1 MKIKMVSLL
10 IPTVLIFCALPLLTT
25 AQTVS
30 TLVPS
35 FPGNDGISIGP
46 DGNLYVNVWGQNGIY
61 NGKTVYKVTPE
72 GEVSL
77 FANNL
82 SVFPSGSIF
91 DLNGNL
97 LITGWASGTITR
109 IYQDG
114 SNTLIVSG
122 INGAGGLEV
131 DPMNN
136 IYISEYNNH
145 RILKLDSLGN
155 NPIVFSAASSINGP
169 SGLTYVTATGDLY
182 VGNWDDGRIS
192 VMAEDGTTSD
202 FVTLP
207 TPNVGTMMNHDGYI
221 YATSPLHN
229 KIYKINIEAKLVEL
243 FAGTGATGNLDGPAD
258 TATFNFPVGIATA
271 DGQTFYVSETYLGVG
286 RLRVIENVA
295 VDTDEVTTENRCSLF
310 PNPSSS
316 KLGVRCDSKNFDGL
330 EMELYDV
337 RGQLIQ
343 LLPNSAGSNWVE
355 LDIEGLPTGLYFL
368 KVNNDTYSFV
378 KE

>member
-1 MKIKMVSLL
+1 MKIKIVSLL
-10 IPTVLIFCALPLLTT
+10 VLCAFPFIIN

-30 TLVPS
+30 TLVSS

-61 NGKTVYKVTPE
+61 NGKSVYKVTPE

-77 FANNL
+77 FSDNL

-109 IYQDG
+109 INPDG
-114 SNTLIVSG
+114 TSNLIVSG

-136 IYISEYNNH
+136 IYISEFYNN
-145 RILKLDSLGN
+145 RVLKLDSLGN
-155 NPIVFSAASSINGP
+155 NPVVFSSANSINGP
-169 SGLTYVTATGDLY
+169 SGLTYVASTGNLY
-182 VGNWDDGRIS
+182 VGNWNDGRIS
-192 VMAEDGTTSD
+192 VIAADGTTSN

-207 TPNVGTMMNHDGYI
+207 TPNVGTMMNIDGFI
-221 YATSPLHN
+221 YTTSPMHN
-229 KIYKINIEAKLVEL
+229 KIYRINIETKLVEL
-243 FAGTGATGNLDGPAD
+243 FAGTGAIGNLDGPAN
-258 TATFNFPVGIATA
+258 TASFNFPIGIATT
-271 DGQTFYVSETYLGVG
+271 DGQTFYVSETYLGGG

-295 VDTDEVTTENRCSLF
+295 VDTEEVFDDKNRCGLF
-310 PNPSSS
+310 PNPCTS
-316 KLGVRCDSKNFDGL
+316 KLNVYCDAILEPFEVEVYDAKGRLVGL
-330 EMELYDV
+330 PASNNASGRMELNV
-337 RGQLIQ
+337 
-343 LLPNSAGSNWVE
+343 
-355 LDIEGLPTGLYFL
+355 EGLASGLYFL
-368 KVNNDTYSFV
+368 KLNDDTYSFT